1 VLRVGLHYPAFSPTG
16 AVTSEFSTLHHPS
29 VTLSNTDGVVHVL
42 DRSTDRLVAVMQPG
56 DRFEV
61 RHDGTG
67 YVVSRDGR
75 PLGSFTGPVLFSP
88 TSADNLFRVE
98 SIRRSNVLGLPGGS
112 FIVPSYRGAIEVARG
127 RATQAGRVNVVNV
140 IPLEAYVPG
149 VVVNESPAFFHVEAL
164 KTQATAA
171 RGYAVANIGRFV
183 RSGLP
188 FDIVDSAAS
197 QVYRGA
203 TSEHPR
209 GLQAAAETLGLVAS
223 YAGRIIE
230 ALYSS
235 SFGGH
240 SESNEWIFPFPSGT
254 LPGLNA
260 VPYLRGVYDGTGAPP
275 DFGDPTTLAA
285 FWQAQQPQTFDSC
298 AQVNNRF
305 SRWRVVV
312 PAATIKAR
320 LPGRSVVI
328 SGDPATVLSGAI
340 TDVEVVRRMA
350 ASARIAVARVTLTTG
365 VVEVR
370 GWDPLRFVFG
380 RTAATT
386 AFDCG
391 SAVGANVTLNN
402 PSVIQPVRNPDG
414 TVREVIAWGGGW
426 GHNVGFSQFG
436 AHGRGRAG
444 QGFLQILQAYYTGVD
459 IGAYPIDIGRDPGTG
474 PPTLRQTFYAPE
486 GRGTLVVWPR
496 GLKKLVVHFN
506 EQYDLVLDEAQLAA
520 PVVRIDVTPF
530 LQPDVNVVQY
540 NPVGRTGEATVT
552 VVVSP

>member
-240 SESNEWIFPFPSGT
+240 SESNE
-254 LPGLNA
+254 
-260 VPYLRGVYDGTGAPP
+260 
-275 DFGDPTTLAA
+275 
-285 FWQAQQPQTFDSC
+285 
-298 AQVNNRF
+298 
-305 SRWRVVV
+305 
-312 PAATIKAR
+312 
-320 LPGRSVVI
+320 
-328 SGDPATVLSGAI
+328 
-340 TDVEVVRRMA
+340 
-350 ASARIAVARVTLTTG
+350 
-365 VVEVR
+365 
-370 GWDPLRFVFG
+370 
-380 RTAATT
+380 
-386 AFDCG
+386 
-391 SAVGANVTLNN
+391 
-402 PSVIQPVRNPDG
+402 
-414 TVREVIAWGGGW
+414 
-426 GHNVGFSQFG
+426 
-436 AHGRGRAG
+436 
-444 QGFLQILQAYYTGVD
+444 
-459 IGAYPIDIGRDPGTG
+459 
-474 PPTLRQTFYAPE
+474 
-486 GRGTLVVWPR
+486 
-496 GLKKLVVHFN
+496 
-506 EQYDLVLDEAQLAA
+506 
-520 PVVRIDVTPF
+520 
-530 LQPDVNVVQY
+530 
-540 NPVGRTGEATVT
+540 
-552 VVVSP
+552 